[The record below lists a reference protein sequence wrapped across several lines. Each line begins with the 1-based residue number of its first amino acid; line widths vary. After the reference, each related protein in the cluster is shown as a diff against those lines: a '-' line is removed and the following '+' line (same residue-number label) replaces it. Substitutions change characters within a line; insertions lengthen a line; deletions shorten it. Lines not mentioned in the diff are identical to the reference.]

1 MSWITDIKELVDIAT
16 SKTTLGA
23 LIAVYIIYVYVNKEN
38 ALDALR
44 DFAMISIGFLLK
56 NTVNGEAN

>member
-1 MSWITDIKELVDIAT
+1 MTWINDFKKLMDIVT
-16 SKTTLGA
+16 SRTTLGA
-23 LIAVYIIYVYVNKEN
+23 LVAVYVIYVYVNKEN

-56 NTVNGEAN
+56 ATSNGDK

>member
-1 MSWITDIKELVDIAT
+1 MSWITYIKELVDIAT